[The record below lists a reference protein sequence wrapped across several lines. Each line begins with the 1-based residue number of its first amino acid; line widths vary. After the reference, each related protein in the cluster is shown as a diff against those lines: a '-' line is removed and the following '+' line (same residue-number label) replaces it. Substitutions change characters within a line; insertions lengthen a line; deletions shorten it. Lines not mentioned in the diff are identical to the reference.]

1 MKEGFYAQLKVVFDK
16 LTGAE
21 DKLRGSPQEVN
32 RSEKLPESQA
42 VPSFFSS
49 LTRTNTE
56 EKLSTEVLDC
66 KVTGGHV
73 IDVMSTCMS
82 LSQ

>member
-21 DKLRGSPQEVN
+21 NKPRGSPQEVSQ
-32 RSEKLPESQA
+32 SEKLPESQA

-49 LTRTNTE
+49 FKQNKYRRGALDRTD
-56 EKLSTEVLDC
+56 LIIS
-66 KVTGGHV
+66 
-73 IDVMSTCMS
+73 
-82 LSQ
+82 